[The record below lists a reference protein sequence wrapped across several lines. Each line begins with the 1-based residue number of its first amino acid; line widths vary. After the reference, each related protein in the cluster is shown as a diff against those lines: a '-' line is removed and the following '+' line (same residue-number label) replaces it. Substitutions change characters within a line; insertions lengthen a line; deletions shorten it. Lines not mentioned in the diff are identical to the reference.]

1 MSILRSL
8 TSGLRTLF
16 HKEKVEQEMDE
27 ELRGYLDAAVK
38 EKMRSGM
45 TQDEARRA
53 ARVEMGSVDAVKEE
67 IRSAGWEGTLETLW
81 HDLRY
86 GVRQL
91 KRNPGFTTVAVITLA
106 LGIGANTAIFSLID
120 AVMLRAL
127 PVYDP
132 SQLVVL
138 RWSAHKRP
146 QRNSTSGFGDCDR
159 GDNKNPSE
167 CSLPYPF
174 FELIRS
180 QKDVFSGATAFAGP
194 AHLVLSGNGLARM
207 ASGEIVSG
215 DYFSTLG
222 VGATM
227 GRTLG
232 PADDTP
238 SAPPAAVLSYAY
250 WQTAFGGS
258 PSALGRTI
266 LLNNVPF
273 TVVGVAEPGFTRLSP
288 GKTQDLFLTLSM
300 LPRLNIPW
308 GNDRDMRGYTTWW
321 LVVVARLQ
329 RGVSIG
335 QAQAAATLLFRNAM
349 LHGAKALSKESDDPR
364 IQLLPAQQGLTGQR
378 GFFSKPLYI
387 LMCAVGFVL
396 LIACANVAGLLL
408 ARATTRQKEMAIRL
422 TLGAGRLRI
431 VRQLLI
437 ESTTLSVAGGALGVL
452 FAYWGV
458 HAMTSFILGYTDSP
472 FPFAVEPDWRALA
485 FTLSISLLTGILF
498 GLAPALRSTRLN
510 LAPAL
515 KENTSTLP
523 GGGVRGGGGWHLDK
537 ALVVVQVG
545 LSMIVLVGAG
555 LMVRTLQNLRSINPG
570 FDTRNVLL
578 FGIDPTLQKYR
589 DGQIQTL
596 YHDLRE
602 KLAALPGVISVSY
615 SSDVLLNG
623 SLWTSDFHIEGQ
635 PDKTTQEV
643 DMLAT
648 GPDFLKT
655 LRIPLFEGR
664 AFSPED
670 YGVAAQVTA
679 LMESPQQTASP
690 SGASA
695 AAKSSAAV
703 SPSMPVLVNAAFA
716 RHYFANQDP
725 LGKILTRAGSDSS
738 SGGSFG
744 SRPKT
749 QRWEIVGVVG
759 DTKYENLRREV
770 QPGVYIPLASGGAY
784 FEIRTASNPS
794 MLVPAVRDLAKRLDS
809 NVPLFGVH
817 TQTESVEGLLTQ
829 ERVIARLS
837 TFFGL
842 LALLLA
848 CVGLYGLLSYEVA
861 RRTREIGIRM
871 SLGAERRDVTRLII
885 GRGMRLT
892 AVGVGVGALG
902 GLALTR
908 VLTSLLYDVKP
919 ADAPTY
925 LFVALLLAG
934 VALLA
939 SYIPAWR
946 AAKVDPMVALRYE

>member
-1 MSILRSL
+1 MSWRREVTKLGALFRRS
-8 TSGLRTLF
+8 
-16 HKEKVEQEMDE
+16 KP
-27 ELRGYLDAAVK
+27 
-38 EKMRSGM
+38 
-45 TQDEARRA
+45 
-53 ARVEMGSVDAVKEE
+53 VDDLEEE
-67 IRSAGWEGTLETLW
+67 IRSHLQMEEQENLESGMTPDEAHYAALRRFGNVTLAQERSREMWGWNSVETLW
-81 HDLRY
+81 QDLRY
-86 GVRQL
+86 GLRMQA
-91 KRNPGFTTVAVITLA
+91 KNPGFTAVAIITLA

-127 PVYDP
+127 PVHDP

-146 QRNSTSGFGDCDR
+146 LRNSTSSFGDCDR
-159 GDNKNPSE
+159 GDDKNPSG

-174 FELIRS
+174 FELVRS
-180 QKDVFSGATAFAGP
+180 EKDVFSGATAFAGP
-194 AHLVLSGNGLARM
+194 AHLVMTGNGLARI
-207 ASGEIVSG
+207 AGGEVVSG

-222 VGATM
+222 VKAAV

-232 PADDTP
+232 PGDDTP
-238 SAPPAAVLSYAY
+238 STAPAVVLSYAY

-258 PSALGRTI
+258 PAALGRTI
-266 LLNNVPF
+266 ILNSVPF
-273 TVVGVAEPGFTRLSP
+273 TIVGVAEPGFTRLSP
-288 GKTQDLFLTLSM
+288 GKTQDLFLSLSI
-300 LPRLNIPW
+300 LPRLNIDW
-308 GNDRDMRGYTTWW
+308 GNDRDIRGYNDWW
-321 LVVVARLQ
+321 LVILARLKP
-329 RGVSIG
+329 GVSLG

-364 IQLLPAQQGLTGQR
+364 IQLLPAQQGLTGER

-408 ARATTRQKEMAIRL
+408 ARSTSRQKEMAVRL
-422 TLGAGRLRI
+422 ALGAGRPRI

-452 FAYWGV
+452 FAFWGV
-458 HAMTSFILGYTDSP
+458 RAMTTFILGYTDSP
-472 FPFAVEPDWRALA
+472 FPFAVEPEWRALA

-515 KENTSTLP
+515 KENTTTLP
-523 GGGVRGGGGWHLDK
+523 GGGTRVSGGWHLDK

-570 FDTRNVLL
+570 FDTRNVVL
-578 FGIDPTLQKYR
+578 FGINPTLQKYQ

-596 YHDLRE
+596 YHNLRE
-602 KLAALPGVISVSY
+602 QLAALPGVISVSY
-615 SSDVLLNG
+615 SSDALLSG
-623 SLWTSDFHIEGQ
+623 SLWTSDLHVEGQ
-635 PDKTTQEV
+635 EGKTTQEV

-655 LRIPLFEGR
+655 LRIPLLEGR
-664 AFSPED
+664 ALSPAD
-670 YGVAAQVTA
+670 FDVAAQAAA
-679 LMESPQQTASP
+679 LRQSPQQTAAP
-690 SGASA
+690 DGVAA
-695 AAKSSAAV
+695 AAKSPAPV
-703 SPSMPVLVNAAFA
+703 SPPIPVMVNAAFV
-716 RHYFANQDP
+716 RHYFANQNP
-725 LGKILTRAGSDSS
+725 LGKMLTQGDSDST
-738 SGGSFG
+738 SGNSLGGKSNI
-744 SRPKT
+744 K
-749 QRWEIVGVVG
+749 RWEIVGVVG
-759 DTKYENLRREV
+759 DTKYPSLRREV
-770 QPGVYIPLASGGAY
+770 QPGVYVPFTGGGAY
-784 FEIRTASNPS
+784 FEVRTASNPS
-794 MLVPAVRDLAKRLDS
+794 ALIPSVRELAQRLDS
-809 NVPLFGVH
+809 NVPLFGMH

-842 LALLLA
+842 LAMLLA

-892 AVGVGVGALG
+892 ALGVALGALG
-902 GLALTR
+902 GFALTR

>member
-1 MSILRSL
+1 MSVLRKL

-16 HKEKVEQEMDE
+16 HKNKVEQEMDE
-27 ELRGYLDAAVK
+27 ELRGFLDAAVK

-45 TQDEARRA
+45 SQEEARRA
-53 ARVEMGSVDAVKEE
+53 ARVEMGSMDAVKED

-91 KRNPGFTTVAVITLA
+91 KRNPGFTTVAVVTLA

-120 AVMLRAL
+120 AVMLRAV

-132 SQLVVL
+132 AQLVVL

-159 GDNKNPSE
+159 GDEKNPSD

-180 QKDVFSGATAFAGP
+180 QKNVFSAATAFAGP

-222 VGATM
+222 VGAAL

-238 SAPPAAVLSYAY
+238 SAAPAAVLSYAY

-308 GNDRDMRGYTTWW
+308 GNDRDMRGYSDWW
-321 LVVVARLQ
+321 LVVVARLKS
-329 RGVSIG
+329 GVAIG

-378 GFFSKPLYI
+378 GYFTKPLYI

-408 ARATTRQKEMAIRL
+408 ARSTSRQKEMAVRL
-422 TLGAGRLRI
+422 ALGAGRPRI

-452 FAYWGV
+452 FAFWGV
-458 HAMTSFILGYTDSP
+458 RAMTTFILGYTDSP
-472 FPFAVEPDWRALA
+472 FPFAVEPEWRALA

-515 KENTSTLP
+515 KENTTTLP
-523 GGGVRGGGGWHLDK
+523 GGGTRVSGGWHLDK

-570 FDTRNVLL
+570 FDTRNVVL
-578 FGIDPTLQKYR
+578 FGINPTLQKYQ

-596 YHDLRE
+596 YHNLRE
-602 KLAALPGVISVSY
+602 QLAALPGVISVSY
-615 SSDVLLNG
+615 SSDALLSG
-623 SLWTSDFHIEGQ
+623 SLWTSDLHVEGQ
-635 PDKTTQEV
+635 EGKTTQEV

-655 LRIPLFEGR
+655 LRIPLLEGR
-664 AFSPED
+664 ALSPAD
-670 YGVAAQVTA
+670 FDVAAQAAA
-679 LMESPQQTASP
+679 LRQSPQQTAAP
-690 SGASA
+690 DGVAA
-695 AAKSSAAV
+695 AAKSPAPV
-703 SPSMPVLVNAAFA
+703 SPPIPVMVNAAFV
-716 RHYFANQDP
+716 RHYFANQNP
-725 LGKILTRAGSDSS
+725 LGKMLTQGDSDST
-738 SGGSFG
+738 SGNSLGGKSNI
-744 SRPKT
+744 K
-749 QRWEIVGVVG
+749 RWEIVGVVG
-759 DTKYENLRREV
+759 DTKYPSLRREV
-770 QPGVYIPLASGGAY
+770 QPGVYVPFTGGGAY
-784 FEIRTASNPS
+784 FEVRTASNPS
-794 MLVPAVRDLAKRLDS
+794 ALIPSVRELAQRLDS
-809 NVPLFGVH
+809 NVPLFGMH

-842 LALLLA
+842 LAMLLA

-892 AVGVGVGALG
+892 ALGVALGALG
-902 GLALTR
+902 GFALTR

>member
-1 MSILRSL
+1 MPFLKKI
-8 TSGLRTLF
+8 TMGLRTLF
-16 HKEKVEQEMDE
+16 GKKQAEQEMDD
-27 ELRGYLDAAVK
+27 ELRAYLDAAAQQ
-38 EKMRSGM
+38 KMRAGM
-45 TQDEARRA
+45 SADEARRT
-53 ARVEMGSVDAVKEE
+53 ARLEMGSVDGVKEE
-67 IRSAGWEGTLETLW
+67 IRSAGWESTLETLW

-91 KRNPGFTTVAVITLA
+91 RRNPGFTTVAVVTLA

-132 SQLVVL
+132 AQLVVL
-138 RWSAHKRP
+138 RWAAHKKPR
-146 QRNSTSGFGDCDR
+146 RNGTSSFGDCERSD
-159 GDNKNPSE
+159 DKNPFG

-194 AHLVLSGNGLARM
+194 AHLVLTGNGLARM
-207 ASGEIVSG
+207 AGGEMISG

-222 VGATM
+222 VKAVA

-232 PADDTP
+232 PDDDLP
-238 SAPPAAVLSYAY
+238 SAAPAVVLSYAY

-273 TVVGVAEPGFTRLSP
+273 TIVGVAEPGFTRLSP

-308 GNDRDMRGYTTWW
+308 GNDRDIRSYNDWW
-321 LVVVARLQ
+321 LVVMARLKP
-329 RGVSIG
+329 GVSRG
-335 QAQAAATLLFRNAM
+335 QAQAAATLLFRNEM
-349 LHGAKALSKESDDPR
+349 LHGAKALSEESDDPR
-364 IQLLPAQQGLTGQR
+364 IELLPAQQGLTGER

-408 ARATTRQKEMAIRL
+408 ARATSRQKEMAVRL
-422 TLGAGRLRI
+422 AMGAGRPRI

-452 FAYWGV
+452 FAFWGV

-485 FTLSISLLTGILF
+485 FTLSISVLTGILF
-498 GLAPALRSTRLN
+498 GLAPALRSTRLS

-515 KENTSTLP
+515 KENTTTLP
-523 GGGVRGGGGWHLDK
+523 GGGVRVGGRWHLDK

-555 LMVRTLQNLRSINPG
+555 LMVRTLQNLRSVNAG

-578 FGIDPTLQKYR
+578 FGINPTLQKYGDAR
-589 DGQIQTL
+589 IQTL

-602 KLAALPGVISVSY
+602 QLAALPGVLSVSY
-615 SSDVLLNG
+615 SSDVLLSG

-635 PDKTTQEV
+635 PDKSTQEV

-655 LRIPLFEGR
+655 LRIPLLEGR

-670 YGVAAQVTA
+670 FDTAAQAAA
-679 LMESPQQTASP
+679 LMDSPQKTVSP
-690 SGASA
+690 SGVSA
-695 AAKSSAAV
+695 AAKSSASV
-703 SPSMPVLVNAAFA
+703 SLAIPVMVNAAFVH
-716 RHYFANQDP
+716 HYFANQTP
-725 LGKILTRAGSDSS
+725 LGKILTRGGSDSS

-749 QRWEIVGVVG
+749 PHYEIVGVVG
-759 DTKYENLRREV
+759 DTKYDNLRREI
-770 QPGVYIPLASGGAY
+770 QPGVYIPLVNGGAY
-784 FEIRTASNPS
+784 FEMRTVGNPS
-794 MLVPAVRDLAKRLDS
+794 ALVPAVRDLAKRLDS
-809 NVPLFGVH
+809 NLPLFGVH
-817 TQTESVEGLLTQ
+817 TQMESIEGLVVQ
-829 ERVIARLS
+829 ERMIARLS

-861 RRTREIGIRM
+861 RRTREIGIRL
-871 SLGAERRDVTRLII
+871 SLGAERRDVTRLIVM
-885 GRGMRLT
+885 RGMRLT
-892 AVGVGVGALG
+892 AVGVVLGAIG

-908 VLTSLLYDVKP
+908 LLTSLLFNVKP

-934 VALLA
+934 VAFLA
-939 SYIPAWR
+939 SYVPAWR